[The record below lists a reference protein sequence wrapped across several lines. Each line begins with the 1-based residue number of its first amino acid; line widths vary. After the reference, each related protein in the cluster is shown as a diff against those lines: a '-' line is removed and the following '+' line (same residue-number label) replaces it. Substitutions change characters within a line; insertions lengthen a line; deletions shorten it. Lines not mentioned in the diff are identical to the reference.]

1 LSAVPEGDRFELL
14 AAAGEVADGTLLLA
28 NTAARLLGLVVP
40 AFADIA
46 TLDSISPGGE
56 LRRLGSRVDA
66 PRGRDE
72 LEAALLRRRPLPDA
86 PVGLP
91 RAIVS
96 SESQLLVSVT
106 DADLHA
112 IASSDEDFEL
122 LRALELRSA
131 LFIPL
136 RARGRTVGAL
146 ALGVGTSGR
155 SYDEDDL
162 RFAEVLSGRIALA
175 LDNATLSETVTG
187 LERRLEA
194 TLTNLAEAVLV
205 REAGGQIVFA
215 NSAAAGLLNL
225 DSAQA
230 ATQATPQQLMELYDV
245 FDENGRRLGLADLPS
260 SRAGRGEDAG
270 PLLVRNVIRATGD
283 ERWLLHKATPVFDPD
298 GSLSLIVSVIEDL
311 TEVKR
316 AELAQRLLAEAGQE
330 LSSSLD
336 YEHTLQRVAELTV
349 PGLADWCAVAMR
361 DGDLLAQ
368 VALAHVDVGKVARVR
383 DFEARHPVHLG
394 DPAGAAEVVRSGEAM
409 LIPEITG
416 ELLAGAAL
424 TDEELALARELAL
437 RSVLI
442 VPLAIADQA
451 PIGALTLATAE
462 SGRRLGDTDLA
473 LAAEL
478 GRRAAIAVENARL
491 YGELSAIATTL
502 QRSLLP
508 PDLPAMPGFRMAS
521 LYRAAGEQ
529 NEVGGDFYD
538 VFEVPGGWMVV
549 VGDVAGRGAE
559 AAALTSLSR
568 YTFRTAGKLLGDP
581 IAALEQLN
589 TALRESPALSLV
601 SVCCVRLRTADGDAF
616 ADLVLAGHPPAYHV
630 RRGSCRPVGVFAPF
644 LGAYEHGGWEAT
656 TIKLDPGEQ
665 LILYTDGVIDT
676 VGADERFG
684 EERLARTL
692 TDATGAADA
701 VRRIEQ
707 ALVEFAHGS
716 QVDDTAVIAVERTA
730 RGVVETRA
738 PGRGDAA
745 RVAPN

>member
-225 DSAQA
+225 GSAQA